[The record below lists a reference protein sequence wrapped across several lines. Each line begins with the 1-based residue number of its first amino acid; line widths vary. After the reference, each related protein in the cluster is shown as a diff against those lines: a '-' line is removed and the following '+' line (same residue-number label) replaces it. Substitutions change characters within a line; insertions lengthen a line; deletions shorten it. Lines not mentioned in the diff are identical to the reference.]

1 MSKRLTDPD
10 ANASS
15 HGTGSVQSAA
25 ALKDGIALPAGGLA
39 LNFITIPDVQS
50 SPDDRNIP
58 IDKVGVKGLRYPICV
73 KDKQKGLQHTVGLF
87 DLFVSLPHDFKGTH
101 MSRFIE
107 VLNEFRG
114 EISMEKFEDILEKIK
129 VKLHAK
135 SAHMNV
141 EFPYFINKKAPITKT
156 PGLMSYTCF
165 MRGALAQR
173 FDLIVGVEVPVTTVC
188 PCSKEISEYGAHNQ
202 RGLVRVQL
210 RFKKFFWIEEIIEV
224 VESSVSSEIYSL
236 LKRPDEKYVTE
247 KAYENPMFVEDVVR
261 SALSRLRETNNFPWY
276 RIEAE
281 NFESIHNHSAYAMI
295 EKDFSPEPECF
306 QGIPGRINGS
316 M

>member
-1 MSKRLTDPD
+1 MPD
-10 ANASS
+10 I
-15 HGTGSVQSAA
+15 QSM
-25 ALKDGIALPAGGLA
+25 
-39 LNFITIPDVQS
+39 PDN
-50 SPDDRNIP
+50 RKIP
-58 IDKVGVKGLRYPICV
+58 IDKVGVKGLRYPISV
-73 KDKQKGLQHTVGLF
+73 KDRRKQLQHTVGLF
-87 DLFVSLPHDFKGTH
+87 DLFVNLPHDFKGTH

-107 VLNEFRG
+107 VLNQYRG
-114 EISMEKFEDILEKIK
+114 EISMEKFEEILGKIK
-129 VKLHAK
+129 LSLNAQ

-141 EFPYFINKKAPITKT
+141 EFPYFLEKRAPVSQT
-156 PGLMSYTCF
+156 PGLMSYMCF
-165 MRGALAQR
+165 MRGSLTER

-210 RFKKFFWIEEIIEV
+210 RFRKFFWIEEIIEI

-247 KAYENPMFVEDVVR
+247 KAYDNPMFVEDVVR
-261 SALSRLRETNNFPWY
+261 SALSKLRQTNNFPWY

-295 EKDFSPEPECF
+295 EKDFHAKAECF
-306 QGIPGRINGS
+306 EKAVGLRNNGYF
-316 M
+316 

>member
-1 MSKRLTDPD
+1 VNSLPMPD
-10 ANASS
+10 M
-15 HGTGSVQSAA
+15 
-25 ALKDGIALPAGGLA
+25 
-39 LNFITIPDVQS
+39 QS
-50 SPDDRNIP
+50 SPDKRHIP
-58 IDKVGVKGLRYPICV
+58 IDKVGVKGLRYPIGV
-73 KDKQKGLQHTVGLF
+73 KDREKGRQHTVGVF
-87 DLFVSLPHDFKGTH
+87 DLFVNLPHDFKGTH

-114 EISMEKFEDILEKIK
+114 EISMEKFQDILEKIK
-129 VKLHAK
+129 AKLDAQ

-141 EFPYFINKKAPITKT
+141 EFPYFMEKKAPVTDT

-165 MRGALAQR
+165 MRGSLSDQ
-173 FDLIVGVEVPVTTVC
+173 FDLLVGVEVPVTTVC

-210 RFKKFFWIEEIIEV
+210 RFEKFFWIEEIIEI
-224 VESSVSSEIYSL
+224 VESSVSSEIYSI
-236 LKRPDEKYVTE
+236 LKRPDEKFVTE
-247 KAYENPMFVEDVVR
+247 RAYENPMFVEDVVR
-261 SALSRLRETNNFPWY
+261 AAVARLRETDNFPWY

-306 QGIPGRINGS
+306 QGAVPNRFNGTG
-316 M
+316 

>member
-1 MSKRLTDPD
+1 MEI
-10 ANASS
+10 SS
-15 HGTGSVQSAA
+15 
-25 ALKDGIALPAGGLA
+25 
-39 LNFITIPDVQS
+39 IPDIQS
-50 SPDDRNIP
+50 LPDERNIP
-58 IDKVGVKGLRYPICV
+58 IDKVGVKGLRYPISV
-73 KDKQKGLQHTVGLF
+73 RDRAKSLQHTVGLF
-87 DLFVSLPHDFKGTH
+87 DLFVNLPHDFKGTH

-107 VLNEFRG
+107 VLNEYRG
-114 EISMEKFEDILEKIK
+114 EISMQKFQEVLERIK
-129 VKLHAK
+129 SRLHAR

-141 EFPYFINKKAPITKT
+141 EFPYFVEKAAPVTAT

-165 MRGALAQR
+165 MRGSLAER

-188 PCSKEISEYGAHNQ
+188 PCSKEISAYGAHNQ

-210 RFKKFFWIEEIIEV
+210 RFNKFFWIEEIIEI

-247 KAYENPMFVEDVVR
+247 KAFDNPMFVEDVVR
-261 SALSRLRETNNFPWY
+261 SALSRLREKNNFPWY

-295 EKDFSPEPECF
+295 EKDFYPSPECV
-306 QGIPGRINGS
+306 QGTCHMTMNGS
-316 M
+316 MK

>member
-1 MSKRLTDPD
+1 MRFDKGEFVNL
-10 ANASS
+10 
-15 HGTGSVQSAA
+15 SA
-25 ALKDGIALPAGGLA
+25 
-39 LNFITIPDVQS
+39 IPDVQS
-50 SPDDRNIP
+50 QVDGRNIP
-58 IDKVGVKGLRYPICV
+58 IDKVGVKGLRYPIAV
-73 KDKQKGLQHTVGLF
+73 KDRNKGRQHTVGLF
-87 DLFVSLPHDFKGTH
+87 DLFVNLPQEFKGTH

-114 EISMEKFEDILEKIK
+114 EISMEKFEEILKKIK
-129 VKLHAK
+129 AKLHAR

-141 EFPYFINKKAPITKT
+141 EFPYFIEKSAPVTAT

-165 MRGALAQR
+165 MRGALAER

-224 VESSVSSEIYSL
+224 VESSVSSEVYSL
-236 LKRPDEKYVTE
+236 LKRLDEKFVTE

-261 SALSRLRETNNFPWY
+261 SALMRLQEKNNFPWY

-295 EKDFSPEPECF
+295 EKDFHPAPDCF
-306 QGIPGRINGS
+306 RGPTGIRGNGVI
-316 M
+316 

>member
-1 MSKRLTDPD
+1 MNVLSMPD
-10 ANASS
+10 I
-15 HGTGSVQSAA
+15 QS
-25 ALKDGIALPAGGLA
+25 LPDG
-39 LNFITIPDVQS
+39 
-50 SPDDRNIP
+50 RKIP
-58 IDKVGVKGLRYPICV
+58 IDKVGVKGLRYPISV
-73 KDKQKGLQHTVGLF
+73 KDRKKGLQHTVGLF
-87 DLFVSLPHDFKGTH
+87 DLFVNLPHNFKGTH

-114 EISMEKFEDILEKIK
+114 EISMEKFEEVLEKIK
-129 VKLHAK
+129 KKLNAK

-141 EFPYFINKKAPITKT
+141 EFPYFVEKCAPVTAT

-165 MRGALAQR
+165 MRGSLSDR

-188 PCSKEISEYGAHNQ
+188 PCSKQISDYGAHNQ

-210 RFKKFFWIEEIIEV
+210 RFKKFFWIEEIIEI

-236 LKRPDEKYVTE
+236 LKRPDEKFVTE
-247 KAYENPMFVEDVVR
+247 RAYENPMFVEDVVR
-261 SALSRLRETNNFPWY
+261 VAVSRLKAKNNFPWY

-306 QGIPGRINGS
+306 QGTAGIRSNGS
-316 M
+316 I

>member
-1 MSKRLTDPD
+1 MPDIQSKPD
-10 ANASS
+10 AR
-15 HGTGSVQSAA
+15 Q
-25 ALKDGIALPAGGLA
+25 IA
-39 LNFITIPDVQS
+39 
-50 SPDDRNIP
+50 
-58 IDKVGVKGLRYPICV
+58 IDKVGVKGLRYPISV
-73 KDKQKGLQHTVGLF
+73 KDREKGLQHTIGLF
-87 DLFVSLPHDFKGTH
+87 DLFVNLPHNFKGTH

-107 VLNEFRG
+107 VLNDYRG
-114 EISMEKFEDILEKIK
+114 EISMEKFQEVLERIK
-129 VKLHAK
+129 QKLNAM

-141 EFPYFINKKAPITKT
+141 EFPYFMEKRAPVTET

-165 MRGALAQR
+165 MRGSLADD

-188 PCSKEISEYGAHNQ
+188 PCSREISEYGAHNQ

-210 RFKKFFWIEEIIEV
+210 RFKKFFWIEEIIEI

-236 LKRPDEKYVTE
+236 LKRPDEKFVTE

-261 SALSRLRETNNFPWY
+261 GALAKLREKKNFPWY

-295 EKDFSPEPECF
+295 EKNFQPEPECV
-306 QGIPGRINGS
+306 QGTVHNRFNGT
-316 M
+316 

>member
-1 MSKRLTDPD
+1 MNPF
-10 ANASS
+10 
-15 HGTGSVQSAA
+15 
-25 ALKDGIALPAGGLA
+25 P
-39 LNFITIPDVQS
+39 IPDIQS
-50 SPDDRNIP
+50 LPDGRNIP
-58 IDKVGVKGLRYPICV
+58 IDKVGVKGLRYPISV
-73 KDKQKGLQHTVGLF
+73 KDRRKGLQHTVGLF
-87 DLFVSLPHDFKGTH
+87 DLFVNLPHEFKGTH

-114 EISMEKFEDILEKIK
+114 EISMEKFEEVLEKIK
-129 VKLHAK
+129 NKLHAK

-141 EFPYFINKKAPITKT
+141 EFPYFMEKRAPITAT

-165 MRGALAQR
+165 MRGSLSDR

-188 PCSKEISEYGAHNQ
+188 PCSKEISAYGAHNQ

-210 RFKKFFWIEEIIEV
+210 RFKKFFWIEEIIEI

-236 LKRPDEKYVTE
+236 LKRPDEKFVTE
-247 KAYENPMFVEDVVR
+247 RAYENPMFVEDVVR
-261 SALSRLRETNNFPWY
+261 AALSMLKSKNNFPWY

-295 EKDFSPEPECF
+295 EKDFSPEAECF
-306 QGIPGRINGS
+306 QGPSALRTNGS
-316 M
+316 L

>member
-1 MSKRLTDPD
+1 MFQSGNLTHQELRISGVELLEPELTQLI
-10 ANASS
+10 SS
-15 HGTGSVQSAA
+15 EE
-25 ALKDGIALPAGGLA
+25 LELDI
-39 LNFITIPDVQS
+39 NTIPDIQS
-50 SPDDRNIP
+50 LPDERNIP
-58 IDKVGVKGLRYPICV
+58 IDKVGVKGLRYPISV
-73 KDKQKGLQHTVGLF
+73 RDRAKSLQHTVGIF
-87 DLFVSLPHDFKGTH
+87 DLFVNLPHDFKGTH

-107 VLNEFRG
+107 VLNEYRG
-114 EISMEKFEDILEKIK
+114 EISMQKFQEVLERIK
-129 VKLHAK
+129 TRLHAR

-141 EFPYFINKKAPITKT
+141 EFPYFVEKAAPVTAT

-165 MRGALAQR
+165 MRGSLADS

-188 PCSKEISEYGAHNQ
+188 PCSKEISAYGAHNQ

-210 RFKKFFWIEEIIEV
+210 RFNKFFWIEEIIEI

-247 KAYENPMFVEDVVR
+247 KAFDNPMFVEDVVR
-261 SALSRLRETNNFPWY
+261 SALSRLREKNNFPWY

-295 EKDFSPEPECF
+295 EKDFYPSPDCF
-306 QGIPGRINGS
+306 RGACQISGNGVS
-316 M
+316 K

>member
-1 MSKRLTDPD
+1 MPD
-10 ANASS
+10 I
-15 HGTGSVQSAA
+15 QSQP
-25 ALKDGIALPAGGLA
+25 DG
-39 LNFITIPDVQS
+39 
-50 SPDDRNIP
+50 RKIP
-58 IDKVGVKGLRYPICV
+58 IDKVGVKGLRYPIAV
-73 KDKQKGLQHTVGLF
+73 KDRRKGWQHTVGLF
-87 DLFVSLPHDFKGTH
+87 DLFVNLPHDFKGTH

-114 EISMEKFEDILEKIK
+114 EVSMEKFQEILEKIK
-129 VKLHAK
+129 NKLHAQ

-141 EFPYFINKKAPITKT
+141 EFPYFIEKMAPVTAT
-156 PGLMSYTCF
+156 PGLMAYTCF
-165 MRGALAQR
+165 MSGALGER

-188 PCSKEISEYGAHNQ
+188 PCSKEISDHGAHNQ

-210 RFKKFFWIEEIIEV
+210 KFKKFFWIEDIIEV

-247 KAYENPMFVEDVVR
+247 RAFENPMFVEDVVR
-261 SALSRLRETNNFPWY
+261 SAVSMLREKDNFPWY

-295 EKDFSPEPECF
+295 EKDFLPEPQRF
-306 QGIPGRINGS
+306 RGAVATRFNGS
-316 M
+316 I

>member
-1 MSKRLTDPD
+1 MNYVSLPD
-10 ANASS
+10 IQN
-15 HGTGSVQSAA
+15 
-25 ALKDGIALPAGGLA
+25 LA
-39 LNFITIPDVQS
+39 DE
-50 SPDDRNIP
+50 RKIP
-58 IDKVGVKGLRYPICV
+58 IDKVGVKGLRYPISV
-73 KDKQKGLQHTVGLF
+73 KDRQKGLQHTVGLF
-87 DLFVSLPHDFKGTH
+87 DLFVNLPHDFKGTH

-114 EISMEKFEDILEKIK
+114 EISMEKFSDVLEKIK
-129 VKLHAK
+129 CKLNAK

-141 EFPYFINKKAPITKT
+141 EFPYFIEKNAPITGT

-165 MRGALAQR
+165 MRGSLAER

-202 RGLVRVQL
+202 RGIVRVQL
-210 RFKKFFWIEEIIEV
+210 RFKKLFWIEEIIEV

-236 LKRPDEKYVTE
+236 LKRPDEKFVTE
-247 KAYENPMFVEDVVR
+247 RAYENPMFVEDVVR
-261 SALSRLRETNNFPWY
+261 MALSRLVEKNNFPWY

-306 QGIPGRINGS
+306 TGRHP
-316 M
+316 

>member
-1 MSKRLTDPD
+1 VNVLSMPD
-10 ANASS
+10 I
-15 HGTGSVQSAA
+15 QS
-25 ALKDGIALPAGGLA
+25 LPDG
-39 LNFITIPDVQS
+39 
-50 SPDDRNIP
+50 RKIP
-58 IDKVGVKGLRYPICV
+58 IDKVGVKGLRYPISV
-73 KDKQKGLQHTVGLF
+73 KDRKKGLQHTIGLF
-87 DLFVSLPHDFKGTH
+87 DLFVNLPHDFKGTH

-114 EISMEKFEDILEKIK
+114 EISMEKFEEVLEKIK
-129 VKLHAK
+129 KKLNAK

-141 EFPYFINKKAPITKT
+141 EFPYFVEKCAPVTAT

-165 MRGALAQR
+165 MRGALSDR

-188 PCSKEISEYGAHNQ
+188 PCSKQISDYGAHNQ

-210 RFKKFFWIEEIIEV
+210 RFKKFFWIEEIIEI

-236 LKRPDEKYVTE
+236 LKRPDEKFVTE
-247 KAYENPMFVEDVVR
+247 RAYENPMFVEDVVR
-261 SALSRLRETNNFPWY
+261 VAVSRLKAKNNFPWY

-306 QGIPGRINGS
+306 QGTAGIRSNGS
-316 M
+316 I

>member
-1 MSKRLTDPD
+1 MNVLS
-10 ANASS
+10 
-15 HGTGSVQSAA
+15 
-25 ALKDGIALPAGGLA
+25 
-39 LNFITIPDVQS
+39 IPDIQNKK
-50 SPDDRNIP
+50 DDRNIP
-58 IDKVGVKGLRYPICV
+58 IDKVGVKGIRYPISV
-73 KDKQKGLQHTVGLF
+73 KDRSKCLQHTVGVF
-87 DLFVSLPHDFKGTH
+87 DLFVNLPHDFKGTH

-107 VLNEFRG
+107 VLNEYRG
-114 EISMEKFEDILEKIK
+114 EISMEKFQEILEK
-129 VKLHAK
+129 VKKKLNAK

-141 EFPYFINKKAPITKT
+141 EFPYFIEKSAPVTST
-156 PGLMSYTCF
+156 SGLLAYTCF
-165 MRGALAQR
+165 MRGSLTER

-202 RGLVRVQL
+202 RGIVRVQL
-210 RFKKFFWIEEIIEV
+210 RFKKFFWIEEIIEI

-247 KAYENPMFVEDVVR
+247 RAFENPMFVEDVVR
-261 SALSRLRETNNFPWY
+261 SAVSKLVQKNNFPWY

-306 QGIPGRINGS
+306 QGPTLLRSNGAF
-316 M
+316 

>member
-1 MSKRLTDPD
+1 
-10 ANASS
+10 
-15 HGTGSVQSAA
+15 
-25 ALKDGIALPAGGLA
+25 LKIH
-39 LNFITIPDVQS
+39 TIPDVQGRS
-50 SPDDRNIP
+50 DNREIP
-58 IDKVGVKGLRYPICV
+58 IDKVGVKGLRYPIRV
-73 KDKQKGLQHTVGLF
+73 KDRAKGFQHTVGLF
-87 DLFVSLPHDFKGTH
+87 DLFVNLPHNFKGTH

-114 EISMEKFEDILEKIK
+114 EISMEKFEEVLQKIK
-129 VKLHAK
+129 KKLNAK

-141 EFPYFINKKAPITKT
+141 EFPYFVEKKAPITAT

-165 MRGALAQR
+165 MRGALSET

-188 PCSKEISEYGAHNQ
+188 PCSKEISQHGAHNQ

-210 RFKKFFWIEEIIEV
+210 RFKKFFWIEEIIEI

-247 KAYENPMFVEDVVR
+247 KAYDNPMFVEDVVR
-261 SALSRLRETNNFPWY
+261 SSFTRLKARNNFPWY

-306 QGIPGRINGS
+306 QGPSVLRGNGCL
-316 M
+316 

>member
-1 MSKRLTDPD
+1 MLRPLTY
-10 ANASS
+10 SLGES
-15 HGTGSVQSAA
+15 LLRRVE
-25 ALKDGIALPAGGLA
+25 
-39 LNFITIPDVQS
+39 LNTACIPDVQS
-50 SPDDRNIP
+50 FPDGREIP
-58 IDKVGVKGLRYPICV
+58 IDKVGVKGLRYPIRV
-73 KDKQKGLQHTVGLF
+73 KDRDKGFQHTVGLF
-87 DLFVSLPHDFKGTH
+87 DLFVNLPHNFKGTH

-114 EISMEKFEDILEKIK
+114 EISMEKFEEVLDKIK
-129 VKLHAK
+129 KKLDAK

-141 EFPYFINKKAPITKT
+141 EFPYFVEKNAPITST

-165 MRGALAQR
+165 MRGSLADH

-188 PCSKEISEYGAHNQ
+188 PCSKEISDYGAHNQ
-202 RGLVRVQL
+202 RGVVRVQL
-210 RFKKFFWIEEIIEV
+210 RFKKFFWIEEIIEII
-224 VESSVSSEIYSL
+224 ESSVSSEVYSL

-261 SALSRLRETNNFPWY
+261 CAVSRLQSKNNFPWY

-295 EKDFSPEPECF
+295 EKDFSPEAECF
-306 QGIPGRINGS
+306 QGATMLRANGS
-316 M
+316 V

>member
-1 MSKRLTDPD
+1 MNLLAIPDIQALPD
-10 ANASS
+10 AR
-15 HGTGSVQSAA
+15 Q
-25 ALKDGIALPAGGLA
+25 
-39 LNFITIPDVQS
+39 
-50 SPDDRNIP
+50 IP
-58 IDKVGVKGLRYPICV
+58 IDKVGVKGLRYPISV
-73 KDKQKGLQHTVGLF
+73 KDRRKGLQHTVGIF
-87 DLFVSLPHDFKGTH
+87 DLFVNLPHEFKGTH

-114 EISMEKFEDILEKIK
+114 EVSMEKFQDILEKIK
-129 VKLHAK
+129 GKLQAK

-141 EFPYFINKKAPITKT
+141 EFPYFMEKTAPITRT

-165 MRGALAQR
+165 MRGSLADR
-173 FDLIVGVEVPVTTVC
+173 FDMIVGVEVPVTTVC
-188 PCSKEISEYGAHNQ
+188 PCSKEISDQGAHNQ

-210 RFKKFFWIEEIIEV
+210 RFKKFFWIEEIIEI
-224 VESSVSSEIYSL
+224 VESSVSCEVFSL

-261 SALSRLRETNNFPWY
+261 AALSRLREKKNFPWY

-295 EKDFSPEPECF
+295 EKDFSPEAECF
-306 QGIPGRINGS
+306 QGYAAARHNGS
-316 M
+316 I